1 MPTYL
6 TALPVTALT
15 DSAAAARVAVQLG
28 QDDAV
33 VGQPVVEGLGG
44 GHRVLAD
51 HGVDHEEDVG
61 RVAAP
66 LDLLQLVH
74 QQLVDGEPA
83 GGVEDDGV
91 AARFGGNPLGVLAD
105 ERRVASRLGVDR
117 HVQLLAQ
124 DAELV
129 DGRGAVHVRGHQQ
142 GPAAALFQQA
152 RQLAD
157 GGGLAASLQA
167 HHHDA
172 GGTLLGEPDARVDR
186 PHQLDQFVVAEL
198 DEVVLRGHAADSLIA
213 ARPHLD
219 DNAERLLLNSLAEVL
234 HHLEADVGLE
244 QGGAHVRQRGVDR
257 AFVKLRQALELL
269 LGGAEPLRE
278 CLEHGGRNLAQRS
291 HPQATEVTTGVR
303 MIVVR
308 PGST

>member
-1 MPTYL
+1 MASCSAFSSSTTSSNCGDEPHHVAAAQDPAGHAVGPEL
-6 TALPVTALT
+6 LQPVERLAHADVL
-15 DSAAAARVAVQLG
+15 DRLAGDRLDRQGGAAARVAVQLG

-61 RVAAP
+61 RVAAT

-74 QQLVDGEPA
+74 QRLVDGEPA
-83 GGVEDDGV
+83 GGVEDDRV
-91 AARFGGNPLGVLAD
+91 AARFGGDPLGLLAD
-105 ERRVASRLGVDR
+105 ERRAASRLGEDR

-129 DGRGAVHVRGHQQ
+129 DGSGAVHVRGNQQ

-157 GGGLAASLQA
+157 GGGLAAPLQA

-172 GGTLLGEPDARVDR
+172 GGTLLGEADARVDR
-186 PHQLDQFVVAEL
+186 PHQLDQLVVAEL
-198 DEVVLRGHAADSLIA
+198 DEVVLRGHATDFLLA
-213 ARPHLD
+213 ARP
-219 DNAERLLLNSLAEVL
+219 A
-234 HHLEADVGLE
+234 
-244 QGGAHVRQRGVDR
+244 
-257 AFVKLRQALELL
+257 
-269 LGGAEPLRE
+269 P
-278 CLEHGGRNLAQRS
+278 
-291 HPQATEVTTGVR
+291 
-303 MIVVR
+303 
-308 PGST
+308 